1 MYRMRS
7 IRSDKGGNM
16 GRQRNILLA
25 VISAAAGIGVLCAPV
40 SFSYIPSQVY
50 AAQSEQTAQTERT
63 EQAEPADQTGPAEQ
77 AQQTEAELS
86 SMVASDDERAA
97 QTLVGPEGCYAKYA
111 DEIEEGVYEID
122 ADSSSSMFKIVKA
135 ELTVKDGDMSAVITL
150 SGKGYLRLFMGT
162 GMEAVKA
169 DPSSYAEFQEDAD
182 GAYTYEIPVEALD
195 KTLECTGFSKR
206 KEKWYDHQI
215 CFMTSSLPEGAVKD
229 PIEDGEY
236 SCDVTLTGGTGKASV
251 ESPAKLT
258 VEDDLVFASIIWSSP
273 NYDYMK
279 VGGRQY
285 LPVNESGNSE
295 FSIPVNCFGE
305 EMAVIADTTAM
316 SEPHEIV
323 YTLNFRKDSMK
334 PLGENA
340 GVGEETEAEDG
351 ASLTEAEE
359 ASAQPDEGAAET
371 EAAPADSAYF
381 VPQECEVPDGL
392 MFQERLETEYARCF
406 SVDRCEGDLLLIT
419 LPEDKKILVVPDGSE
434 VPDGLPEDIIV
445 FQQPAD
451 NIYLVASAAADMVD
465 AIGGVDAVGYC
476 GLEADDWC
484 VEGMKDAVENGSVL
498 YAGKYSAPDYELLT
512 AGGCRLAIENTMIAH
527 TPEVMEKLQ
536 ELGIPVVI
544 DYSSYEPSPLGRMEW
559 VKFYG
564 ALTGHMEE
572 AQSVFDEQKAQA
584 AGLEETGRTVAFFYI
599 RDDGAVVVRRSDDYV
614 PEMIRM
620 AGGEYVPND
629 EESDDHLGTA
639 PMQMEAFYAAARD
652 ADYIVYNGTTS
663 GEIHSIEELLAR
675 SSLMEEFAAVQ
686 QGHVYAADRNMY
698 QKTMSLGSVV
708 ADLHRMMTGAPD
720 EELQYLEHLS

>member
-50 AAQSEQTAQTERT
+50 AAQSEQTAL
-63 EQAEPADQTGPAEQ
+63 AEQ
-77 AQQTEAELS
+77 AQQTETDLS
-86 SMVASDDERAA
+86 SLVASDDERAA

-111 DEIEEGVYEID
+111 DEIEEGVYEIE
-122 ADSSSSMFKIVKA
+122 ADSSSSMFRIVKA

-295 FSIPVNCFGE
+295 FIIPVYCFDE

-334 PLGENA
+334 LLGEDA
-340 GVGEETEAEDG
+340 GVETEVEAAGEGTKAE
-351 ASLTEAEE
+351 AESSETETEE
-359 ASAQPDEGAAET
+359 ASTQTDEGVADT

-392 MFQERLETEYARCF
+392 VFQERLETEYARCF

-451 NIYLVASAAADMVD
+451 SIYLVASAAADMVD

-476 GLEADDWC
+476 GLEADDWY

-512 AGGCRLAIENTMIAH
+512 AGGCSLAIENTMIAH

-572 AQSVFDEQKAQA
+572 AQSVFGEQKAQA

-663 GEIHSIEELLAR
+663 GEIHSLEELLAR
-675 SSLMEEFAAVQ
+675 SSLMGEFAAVQ

-698 QKTMSLGSVV
+698 QKTMSLGSVI
-708 ADLHRMMTGAPD
+708 ADLHRMMTDAPD

>member
-1 MYRMRS
+1 
-7 IRSDKGGNM
+7 M

-50 AAQSEQTAQTERT
+50 AAQSEQTAL
-63 EQAEPADQTGPAEQ
+63 AEQ
-77 AQQTEAELS
+77 AQQTETDLS
-86 SMVASDDERAA
+86 SLVASDDERAA

-122 ADSSSSMFKIVKA
+122 ADSSSSMFRIVKA

-295 FSIPVNCFGE
+295 FFIPVYCFDE

-340 GVGEETEAEDG
+340 GVGEETEAEDA
-351 ASLTEAEE
+351 ASLTE
-359 ASAQPDEGAAET
+359 T
-371 EAAPADSAYF
+371 APADSAYF

-392 MFQERLETEYARCF
+392 VFQERLETEYARCF

-434 VPDGLPEDIIV
+434 VPDGLPENIIV

-476 GLEADDWC
+476 GLEADDWY

-512 AGGCRLAIENTMIAH
+512 AGGCSLAIENTMIAH

-544 DYSSYEPSPLGRMEW
+544 DYSSYEPNPLGRMEW

-572 AQSVFDEQKAQA
+572 AQSVFGEQKAQA

-629 EESDDHLGTA
+629 EEGDEHLGTA

-698 QKTMSLGSVV
+698 QKTMSLGSVI
-708 ADLHRMMTGAPD
+708 ADLHRMMTDAPD

>member
-1 MYRMRS
+1 MS
-7 IRSDKGGNM
+7 
-16 GRQRNILLA
+16 RQRNILLA

-50 AAQSEQTAQTERT
+50 AAQSEQTAL
-63 EQAEPADQTGPAEQ
+63 AEQ
-77 AQQTEAELS
+77 AQQTETDLS
-86 SMVASDDERAA
+86 SLVASDDERAA

-122 ADSSSSMFKIVKA
+122 ADSSSSMFRIVKA

-169 DPSSYAEFQEDAD
+169 DPSSYAEFQEDAE

-295 FSIPVNCFGE
+295 FSIPVNCFDE

-340 GVGEETEAEDG
+340 GVGEETEAEDA
-351 ASLTEAEE
+351 ASL
-359 ASAQPDEGAAET
+359 T

-392 MFQERLETEYARCF
+392 VFQERLEMEYARCF

-476 GLEADDWC
+476 GLEADDWY

-512 AGGCRLAIENTMIAH
+512 AGGCPLAIENTMIAH

-572 AQSVFDEQKAQA
+572 AQSVFGEQKAQA

-620 AGGEYVPND
+620 AGGKYVPND
-629 EESDDHLGTA
+629 EEGDDHLGTA

-698 QKTMSLGSVV
+698 QKTMSLGSVI
-708 ADLHRMMTGAPD
+708 ADLHRMMTDAPD

>member
-7 IRSDKGGNM
+7 IRSDKGGSM

-25 VISAAAGIGVLCAPV
+25 VISAAGIGVLCAPV

-50 AAQSEQTAQTERT
+50 AAQTEVTEQTEQTV
-63 EQAEPADQTGPAEQ
+63 
-77 AQQTEAELS
+77 QTEADLS
-86 SMVASDDERAA
+86 SLVASDAERAA

-111 DEIEEGVYEID
+111 DEIEEGVYEIEV
-122 ADSSSSMFKIVKA
+122 DSSSSMFKIVKA
-135 ELTVKDGDMSAVITL
+135 QLTVKDGAMSAVITL

-162 GMEAVKA
+162 GVDAVEA
-169 DPSSYAEFQEDAD
+169 DPSSYAEFREDAD

-229 PIEDGEY
+229 PLEDGEY

-258 VEDDLVFASIIWSSP
+258 VEDDLVFATIVWSSP

-285 LPVNESGNSE
+285 LPVNETGNSE
-295 FSIPVNCFGE
+295 FSIPVTCFDE

-323 YTLNFRKDSMK
+323 YTLNFSKNSMK
-334 PLGENA
+334 LTGTGTAE
-340 GVGEETEAEDG
+340 EETEAEG
-351 ASLTEAEE
+351 FGSE
-359 ASAQPDEGAAET
+359 SAPDDAAF
-371 EAAPADSAYF
+371 F
-381 VPQECEVPDGL
+381 VPQESAVPEGL
-392 MFQERLETEYARCF
+392 VFQERLETEYARCF
-406 SVDRCEGDLLLIT
+406 SIDRCEGDLLLLT
-419 LPEDKKILVVPDGSE
+419 LPEGKKILVVPEGNE
-434 VPDGLPEDIIV
+434 APDGLPEDIIV

-451 NIYLVASAAADMVD
+451 KIYLVASAAGDMVD
-465 AIGGVDAVGYC
+465 AIGAVDAVGYC
-476 GLEADDWC
+476 GLEAADWY
-484 VEGMKDAVENGSVL
+484 VQGMKDAVENGSVL
-498 YAGKYSAPDYELLT
+498 YAGKYSAPDYEMLT
-512 AGGCRLAIENTMIAH
+512 AGGCRLAIENTMIVH
-527 TPEVMEKLQ
+527 TPEVMEKLE
-536 ELGIPVVI
+536 ELGIPVLI
-544 DYSSYEPSPLGRMEW
+544 DYSSYEPDPLGRMEW

-572 AQSVFDEQKAQA
+572 AQSAFDEQKAQA
-584 AGLEETGRTVAFFYI
+584 TGLEETGREVAFFYI

-614 PEMIRM
+614 PRMIRM
-620 AGGEYVPND
+620 AGGEYVPKD
-629 EESDDHLGTA
+629 EEGEDHLGTA

-675 SSLMEEFAAVQ
+675 SSLMEEFEAVQ

-698 QKTMSLGSVV
+698 QKTMSLGSVI
-708 ADLHRMMTGAPD
+708 ADLHRMMTDAPD
-720 EELQYLEHLS
+720 EELQFLEHLS

>member
-1 MYRMRS
+1 
-7 IRSDKGGNM
+7 M
-16 GRQRNILLA
+16 GRQRNNLLA
-25 VISAAAGIGVLCAPV
+25 VIFAAVGIGALCAPV
-40 SFSYIPSQVY
+40 SFSYMPSRAY
-50 AAQSEQTAQTERT
+50 AAQTEVTAQTEQTAQTE
-63 EQAEPADQTGPAEQ
+63 AD
-77 AQQTEAELS
+77 LS
-86 SMVASDDERAA
+86 SLVASDAERAA

-111 DEIEEGVYEID
+111 DEIEEGVYEIE
-122 ADSSSSMFKIVKA
+122 ADSSSSMFRIVKA
-135 ELTVKDGDMSAVITL
+135 QLTVKDGAMSAVITL
-150 SGKGYLRLFMGT
+150 SGKGYRRLFMGT
-162 GMEAVKA
+162 GVEAVEA
-169 DPSSYAEFQEDAD
+169 DPSSYAEFREDAD

-258 VEDDLVFASIIWSSP
+258 VEDDLVFATIVWSSP

-295 FSIPVNCFGE
+295 FSIPVTCFDE

-323 YTLNFRKDSMK
+323 YTLNFSKNSMK
-334 PLGENA
+334 HQGTGSA
-340 GVGEETEAEDG
+340 KEETEAEG
-351 ASLTEAEE
+351 FGS
-359 ASAQPDEGAAET
+359 ET
-371 EAAPADSAYF
+371 ESASDDAAFFVSQESA
-381 VPQECEVPDGL
+381 VPEGL
-392 MFQERLETEYARCF
+392 VFQERLETRYARCF
-406 SVDRCEGDLLLIT
+406 SVDRCEGGYLLVT
-419 LPEDKKILVVPDGSE
+419 LPEDQRILVIPDGKE
-434 VPDGLPEDIIV
+434 VPEGLPEDLIV
-445 FQQPAD
+445 FQQPAGG
-451 NIYLVASAAADMVD
+451 IYLVASAAADMVD
-465 AIGGVDAVGYC
+465 AIGAVDAVGYC
-476 GLEADDWC
+476 GLEADDWY
-484 VEGMKDAVENGSVL
+484 VEGMKEAVENGSVL

-512 AGGCRLAIENTMIAH
+512 AGGCSLAIENTMIAH
-527 TPEVMEKLQ
+527 TPEVMDKLR

-544 DYSSYEPSPLGRMEW
+544 DYSSYEPNPLGRMEW

-572 AQSVFDEQKAQA
+572 ARRVFDEQMAQA
-584 AGLEETGRTVAFFYI
+584 EGLEATGKTAAFFYI

-620 AGGEYVPND
+620 AGGEYVPRD
-629 EESDDHLGTA
+629 EDGEDHLGTA

-652 ADYIVYNGTTS
+652 ADYLVYNGTTS
-663 GEIHSIEELLAR
+663 GEIHSVRELLAR
-675 SSLMEEFAAVQ
+675 SSLMEEFEAVR
-686 QGHVYAADRNMY
+686 QGQVYAADRNMY

-708 ADLHRMMTGAPD
+708 ADLHKMMTGAPD
-720 EELQYLEHLS
+720 EELQFLEHLS

>member
-1 MYRMRS
+1 
-7 IRSDKGGNM
+7 M

-50 AAQSEQTAQTERT
+50 AAQTEVTAQTEQT
-63 EQAEPADQTGPAEQ
+63 EQTV
-77 AQQTEAELS
+77 QTEADLS
-86 SMVASDDERAA
+86 SLVASDAERAA

-111 DEIEEGVYEID
+111 DEIEEGVYEIEV
-122 ADSSSSMFKIVKA
+122 DSSSSMFKIVKA
-135 ELTVKDGDMSAVITL
+135 QLTVKDGAMSAVITL

-162 GMEAVKA
+162 GVDAVEA
-169 DPSSYAEFQEDAD
+169 DPSSYAEFREDAD

-258 VEDDLVFASIIWSSP
+258 VEDDLVFATIVWSSP

-285 LPVNESGNSE
+285 LPVNETGNSE
-295 FSIPVNCFGE
+295 FSIPVTCFDE

-316 SEPHEIV
+316 SEPHEII
-323 YTLNFRKDSMK
+323 YTLNFSKNSMK
-334 PLGENA
+334 LTETGTAE
-340 GVGEETEAEDG
+340 EETEAEG
-351 ASLTEAEE
+351 FGSE
-359 ASAQPDEGAAET
+359 SAPDDAAF
-371 EAAPADSAYF
+371 F
-381 VPQECEVPDGL
+381 VPQESAVPEGL
-392 MFQERLETEYARCF
+392 VFQERLETEYARCF
-406 SVDRCEGDLLLIT
+406 SIDRCEGDLLLLT
-419 LPEDKKILVVPDGSE
+419 LPEGKKILVVPEGNE
-434 VPDGLPEDIIV
+434 APDGLPEDIIV

-451 NIYLVASAAADMVD
+451 KIYLVASAAGDIVD
-465 AIGGVDAVGYC
+465 AIGAVDAVGYC
-476 GLEADDWC
+476 GLEAADWY
-484 VEGMKDAVENGSVL
+484 VQGMKDAVENGSVL
-498 YAGKYSAPDYELLT
+498 YAGKYSAPDYEMLT

-527 TPEVMEKLQ
+527 TPEVMEKLE

-544 DYSSYEPSPLGRMEW
+544 DYSSYEPDPLGRMEW

-572 AQSVFDEQKAQA
+572 AQSAFDEQKAQA
-584 AGLEETGRTVAFFYI
+584 TGLEETGREVAFFYI

-614 PEMIRM
+614 PQMIRM
-620 AGGEYVPND
+620 AGGEYVPED
-629 EESDDHLGTA
+629 EEGEDHLGTA

-675 SSLMEEFAAVQ
+675 SSLMEEFEAVK

-698 QKTMSLGSVV
+698 QKTMSLGSVI
-708 ADLHRMMTGAPD
+708 ADLHRMMTDAPD
-720 EELQYLEHLS
+720 EELQFLEHLS

>member
-16 GRQRNILLA
+16 SRQRNILLA

-50 AAQSEQTAQTERT
+50 AAQSEQTAL
-63 EQAEPADQTGPAEQ
+63 AEQ
-77 AQQTEAELS
+77 AQQTETDLS
-86 SMVASDDERAA
+86 SLVASDDERAA

-122 ADSSSSMFKIVKA
+122 ADSSSSMFRIVKA

-169 DPSSYAEFQEDAD
+169 DPSSYAEFQEDTD

-340 GVGEETEAEDG
+340 GVGEETEAEDA
-351 ASLTEAEE
+351 ASL
-359 ASAQPDEGAAET
+359 T

-392 MFQERLETEYARCF
+392 VFQERLETEYARCF

-451 NIYLVASAAADMVD
+451 SIYLVASAAADMVD

-476 GLEADDWC
+476 GLEADDWY

-512 AGGCRLAIENTMIAH
+512 AGGCSLAIENTMIAH

-572 AQSVFDEQKAQA
+572 AQSVFGEQKAQA
-584 AGLEETGRTVAFFYI
+584 AGLDETGRTVAFFYI

-698 QKTMSLGSVV
+698 QKTMSLGSVI
-708 ADLHRMMTGAPD
+708 ADLHRMMTDAPD